1 MIPEIMWVK
10 ENQMCKVREAAAY
23 KGFESI
29 ARNTI
34 LVYVLSNTYKV
45 NLTTCTM
52 NWKRNGY
59 VELIYFQTPL
69 FQHLFLRV

>member
-1 MIPEIMWVK
+1 MWVK
-10 ENQMCKVREAAAY
+10 GNQMWKVKEAAPE

-34 LVYVLSNTYKV
+34 LVYVLSNIYKV

-52 NWKRNGY
+52 N
-59 VELIYFQTPL
+59 
-69 FQHLFLRV
+69 